1 MFRVFRKWATQHAST
16 HGVADLL
23 PVHSGEKL
31 LSTPDRQAH
40 LRELARLVAVP
51 QGHFD
56 ALYRAAV
63 LCFARFVQLLPASES
78 HHHACAGGLLDHTLE
93 VVIETLKQRRAYM
106 FPPGAKPEEVR
117 RKEDLWTYA
126 ATLSAL
132 LHDVGK
138 AAALQRVVLMDASAR
153 ERGDWDPYQGAMPD
167 RAFYRIEFLRDR
179 SYPLHTR
186 VVPLLARYVVPDLGM
201 TWLASDRQVL
211 SSWLATISGDHETAG
226 VLGQLVQTADG
237 ASTARNLGAH
247 TPRMNTARSKPLNE
261 KLLTSLRYL
270 ITEGQLPLN
279 RNGAAGWLV
288 GDDLWLVSKRVADA
302 LREQLQVEGHDG
314 IPTRN
319 DRIFDVLQEH
329 RLLTANGEHAIWRA
343 RVQGQDWEKAHD
355 LTLLR
360 MPAFHVWPNPQ
371 SRPTPFTGTVS
382 PLVGAPVEVDAHRAD
397 DARGGDEP
405 GACAPNT
412 LDSTPVVVAQD
423 AQSAPYDVAASQ
435 NPPAELSNRSST
447 SVAKN
452 NPYGGSP
459 FFCWL
464 MQGLRAGTI
473 ASNQPDARVHRTPEG
488 VLLVSPAL
496 FRDYGRSQGDESQ
509 WEHAQKRALKLKLH
523 KVTATKTNIHHYR
536 VELPDGNYTG
546 SAKVIKGILIAAPE
560 CDQLFPPGSAPT
572 PNPVLHRIDPVGKN
586 A

>member
-1 MFRVFRKWATQHAST
+1 MFRVFRKRAAHHAST
-16 HGVADLL
+16 HAIADLL
-23 PVHSGEKL
+23 SVHSGEKL

-51 QGHFD
+51 EAHFD

-63 LCFARFVQLLPASES
+63 LRFARYVQLLPASES

-93 VVIETLKQRRAYM
+93 VLIEALKQRRAYM
-106 FPPGAKPEEVR
+106 LPPGAKPEEVR

-153 ERGDWDPYQGAMPD
+153 ERGDWDPYAGAMPD

-186 VVPLLARYVVPDLGM
+186 VAPLLARYVVPDLGM

-211 SSWLATISGDHETAG
+211 SCWLAAISGDHETAG

-237 ASTARNLGAH
+237 ASTARNLGAQ
-247 TPRMNTARSKPLNE
+247 TPRMSAARSKPLHE

-270 ITEGQLPLN
+270 IAEGQLPLN

-302 LREQLQVEGHDG
+302 LREQLQVEGHEG

-329 RLLTANGEHAIWRA
+329 RLLIANGEHAIWRA
-343 RVQGQDWEKAHD
+343 RVLGQDWDNAHD

-382 PLVGAPVEVDAHRAD
+382 PLAGAPVDDERASAADPNSIESEAFAAAHATSSVPPDA
-397 DARGGDEP
+397 
-405 GACAPNT
+405 
-412 LDSTPVVVAQD
+412 V
-423 AQSAPYDVAASQ
+423 ASQ
-435 NPPAELSNRSST
+435 SESPVEFTNQPST
-447 SVAKN
+447 SGNKN
-452 NPYGGSP
+452 NRYGGSP
-459 FFCWL
+459 FFSWL
-464 MQGLRAGTI
+464 MQGLREGTI

-496 FRDYGRSQGDESQ
+496 FRDYGRSLGDESH
-509 WEHAQKRALKLKLH
+509 WEHAQKRTLKLKLH
-523 KVTATKTNIHHYR
+523 KTTPAKTNIHHYR

-546 SAKVIKGILIAAPE
+546 SAKVIKGILIAAPD
-560 CDQLFPPGSAPT
+560 CDQLFPGAAPT

>member
-1 MFRVFRKWATQHAST
+1 M
-16 HGVADLL
+16 
-23 PVHSGEKL
+23 
-31 LSTPDRQAH
+31 
-40 LRELARLVAVP
+40 LR
-51 QGHFD
+51 
-56 ALYRAAV
+56 
-63 LCFARFVQLLPASES
+63 FARYVQLLPASES

-93 VVIETLKQRRAYM
+93 VLIEALKQRRAYM
-106 FPPGAKPEEVR
+106 LPPGAKPEEVR

-126 ATLSAL
+126 ATVSAL

-138 AAALQRVVLMDASAR
+138 AAALQRVVLMDASAQ
-153 ERGDWDPYQGAMPD
+153 ERGDWDPYAGAMPD

-186 VVPLLARYVVPDLGM
+186 VAPLLARYVVPDLGM

-211 SSWLATISGDHETAG
+211 SCWLAAISGDHETAG

-247 TPRMNTARSKPLNE
+247 TPSMNAARSKPLNE

-302 LREQLQVEGHDG
+302 LREQLQVEGHEG

-329 RLLTANGEHAIWRA
+329 RLLIANGEHAIWRA
-343 RVQGQDWEKAHD
+343 RVQAPDWGNSHD

-360 MPAFHVWPNPQ
+360 MPAFHVWPNAQ
-371 SRPTPFTGTVS
+371 SRPTAFTGTVS
-382 PLVGAPVEVDAHRAD
+382 PLANALVD
-397 DARGGDEP
+397 DARGGDEQ
-405 GACAPNT
+405 GASSSNPNHVE
-412 LDSTPVVVAQD
+412 SAPVVAAQG
-423 AQSAPYDVAASQ
+423 AQSAPPDVAGSQ
-435 NPPAELSNRSST
+435 NPPAELSNRTST
-447 SVAKN
+447 SGAKN
-452 NPYGGSP
+452 SRYGGSP
-459 FFCWL
+459 FLCWL
-464 MQGLRAGTI
+464 MQGLREGTI

-509 WEHAQKRALKLKLH
+509 WEHAQKLTLKLKLH
-523 KVTATKTNIHHYR
+523 KMTAAKTNIHHYR

-546 SAKVIKGILIAAPE
+546 SVKVIKGILIAAPE
-560 CDQLFPPGSAPT
+560 CDQLFPGAAPT